1 MNPVQSIQLLNG
13 WHVPLEGGRIAN
25 NLISVQLALLGSII
39 IIFYQNIH
47 QFLCLFF
54 FFPNYIQEKEYN
66 FKKEKKKEGENCF
79 FRQSISPH
87 SQSQIKC
94 VVQLWA
100 LCSLSKLVRFS
111 SFLLFGKKIQMV
123 PPCWGYLTAGSAL
136 SPAGFGSTMFSFP
149 KTAT

>member
-1 MNPVQSIQLLNG
+1 MNPVQSTQLLNG
-13 WHVPLEGGRIAN
+13 WHVPSEGGRIAN

-39 IIFYQNIH
+39 IIFTRI
-47 QFLCLFF
+47 FISSCVCFF
-54 FFPNYIQEKEYN
+54 FSPNYIQEKEYN
-66 FKKEKKKEGENCF
+66 FKKKKRGRKLF
-79 FRQSISPH
+79 FFPDSISPH

>member
-1 MNPVQSIQLLNG
+1 MNPVQSTQLLNG
-13 WHVPLEGGRIAN
+13 WHVPSEGGRMAN

-39 IIFYQNIH
+39 IIFTRI
-47 QFLCLFF
+47 FISSCVCFF
-54 FFPNYIQEKEYN
+54 FPPNYIQEKEYN
-66 FKKEKKKEGENCF
+66 FKKKKRGRKLF
-79 FRQSISPH
+79 FFPDSISPH
-87 SQSQIKC
+87 SQSQIKY

-111 SFLLFGKKIQMV
+111 SFLLFGKKILSKEG
-123 PPCWGYLTAGSAL
+123 PSGYLTAGSAL

>member
-1 MNPVQSIQLLNG
+1 MNPVQSTQLLNG
-13 WHVPLEGGRIAN
+13 WHAPLEGGRIAN

-39 IIFYQNIH
+39 IIFTRI
-47 QFLCLFF
+47 FISSCVCFF
-54 FFPNYIQEKEYN
+54 FSPIT
-66 FKKEKKKEGENCF
+66 FKKKSITSRRKKKEGENCF

>member
-39 IIFYQNIH
+39 IIFTRI
-47 QFLCLFF
+47 FISSCVF
-54 FFPNYIQEKEYN
+54 FFPQLHSRKRVQLQEG
-66 FKKEKKKEGENCF
+66 KKKEGENCF